1 MNTYRIFLAA
11 GVLTALSITP
21 GCATRE
27 WVQSQM
33 EPVASRVAQNDERLT
48 KAENQ
53 LGNLGGRMK
62 VVEVKVGDFDG
73 KLASIDAR
81 AQQALDTMST
91 AKLERQAVVEAGA
104 TFKPNSS
111 NLAPSSKKD
120 IDAIVAE
127 LKRSPNGT
135 EGVSFIVAGHTDN
148 AGSHD
153 YNYALGQK
161 RANAVAN
168 YLVGQKHVD
177 RGRVM
182 PVSYGETAPL
192 LDNSTAK
199 GREVN
204 RRVEILVYRE
214 GATPAVA
221 ANSATTQPL
230 QEATTTPTVEHVSHR
245 Q

>member
-1 MNTYRIFLAA
+1 MNSHRIALATGILA
-11 GVLTALSITP
+11 ALSIVQ

-27 WVQSQM
+27 WVQAQM

-53 LGNLGGRMK
+53 IGNLGGRMK

-73 KLASIDAR
+73 KLASIDTR
-81 AQQALDTMST
+81 TQQALDTMSS

-111 NLAPSSKKD
+111 NLAPTSKKD

-135 EGVSFIVAGHTDN
+135 QGVTFIIAGHTDN
-148 AGSHD
+148 SGSHD
-153 YNYALGQK
+153 YNYALGQR

-168 YLVGQKHVD
+168 YLVSQKHVD
-177 RGRVM
+177 RARVM

-192 LDNSTAK
+192 LGNDTAK

-214 GATPAVA
+214 GTQPAVA
-221 ANSATTQPL
+221 ANSATTHPL
-230 QEATTTPTVEHVSHR
+230 EEAEAPSVERVSHR

>member
-1 MNTYRIFLAA
+1 M
-11 GVLTALSITP
+11 P

-33 EPVASRVAQNDERLT
+33 DPVASRVAQNDERLT

-53 LGNLGGRMK
+53 IGNLGGRMK

-81 AQQALDTMST
+81 TQQALDTMSNS
-91 AKLERQAVVEAGA
+91 KLERQAVVEAGA

-111 NLAPSSKKD
+111 NLAPSSRKD

-148 AGSHD
+148 SGSHD

-168 YLVGQKHVD
+168 YLVSQKHVD
-177 RGRVM
+177 RAHVM

-221 ANSATTQPL
+221 ANSTTVHPL
-230 QEATTTPTVEHVSHR
+230 QEADGPPVERVSHR

>member
-1 MNTYRIFLAA
+1 MAMA
-11 GVLTALSITP
+11 S
-21 GCATRE
+21 GCASRE
-27 WVQSQM
+27 WVQAQM

-81 AQQALDTMST
+81 TQQALDTMANS
-91 AKLERQAVVEAGA
+91 KLERQVVVEAGA
-104 TFKPNSS
+104 TFKPNSA
-111 NLAPSSKKD
+111 NLAPTSKKD

-135 EGVSFIVAGHTDN
+135 EGVTFIIAGHTDD
-148 AGSHD
+148 AGSQD

-161 RANAVAN
+161 RANTVAN
-168 YLVGQKHVD
+168 YLISQKHIE
-177 RGRVM
+177 RARVM

-192 LDNSTAK
+192 LDNATAK

-214 GATPAVA
+214 GAAPAVA
-221 ANSATTQPL
+221 ASGATTHPL
-230 QEATTTPTVEHVSHR
+230 QEAGAQPPEHVSHR
-245 Q
+245 QQ